1 MNGLFTSGTIKKVIH
16 LLFTLGIMTC
26 CIQFLKVRTLSYF
39 VITSIFT
46 STYVIYLIREHKI
59 KKTYSKYPESIPE
72 KNENITNK
80 SNEKIESVSNTIKN
94 NVNVIPV
101 LNEQLK
107 AVITQTDEAA
117 NGLIGA
123 FIRINQ
129 QAKKQMQSVQELFGN
144 LSEQSG
150 MNALTE
156 TQKELQEIQKNFTT
170 MTSFFDRSIGMI
182 SDVVNQLSRVDE
194 FALKIKKISQV
205 TNILALNAS
214 IEAAHTGDEGSGFKV
229 IATEINALSRES
241 NSSIKEIAEITEKL
255 TSNVN
260 SIKHELESVNRDTIS
275 IGDRTEKLFGMAMEQ
290 IGETLHNATEKM
302 STIANNAEVLNKE
315 ISKVVV
321 SIQFQDITRQR
332 IEHVISPLETLQNEF
347 TETIKNIENGPD
359 NEKRT
364 TVERSADSLMSQ
376 YTMEAEREVLRKMN
390 NQKS

>member
-1 MNGLFTSGTIKKVIH
+1 
-16 LLFTLGIMTC
+16 
-26 CIQFLKVRTLSYF
+26 
-39 VITSIFT
+39 
-46 STYVIYLIREHKI
+46 
-59 KKTYSKYPESIPE
+59 
-72 KNENITNK
+72 
-80 SNEKIESVSNTIKN
+80 
-94 NVNVIPV
+94 
-101 LNEQLK
+101 
-107 AVITQTDEAA
+107 
-117 NGLIGA
+117 
-123 FIRINQ
+123 
-129 QAKKQMQSVQELFGN
+129 
-144 LSEQSG
+144 
-150 MNALTE
+150 
-156 TQKELQEIQKNFTT
+156 
-170 MTSFFDRSIGMI
+170 
-182 SDVVNQLSRVDE
+182 
-194 FALKIKKISQV
+194 
-205 TNILALNAS
+205 
-214 IEAAHTGDEGSGFKV
+214 
-229 IATEINALSRES
+229 
-241 NSSIKEIAEITEKL
+241 
-255 TSNVN
+255 VN